1 VQRHS
6 TIAGAPERSAGE
18 AWEIITAL
26 VADTLER
33 SDAIE
38 RAVVEAAFAHA
49 DGIGRML
56 IAGGHLET
64 HPLVIVA
71 GTLWLEIR
79 TVSGDDALTLEE
91 NLNPVPGAAEA
102 QDFVIFLP
110 SPAPLATFVKDG
122 VEGVDHLSADEPTAP
137 SESDADG
144 RAAAIDETAL
154 ARWAR
159 EKP

>member
-1 VQRHS
+1 LQRHRD
-6 TIAGAPERSAGE
+6 IAGAPERSAGE

-33 SDAIE
+33 SDAIQ
-38 RAVVEAAFAHA
+38 RTVVEAALAHA

-71 GTLWLEIR
+71 GRLWLEIR

-91 NLNPVPGAAEA
+91 NLGPVPGAADAEH
-102 QDFVIFLP
+102 FVVFLP
-110 SPAPLATFVKDG
+110 SPAPLASFVKDV
-122 VEGVDHLSADEPTAP
+122 VEGDDHLSADEPTAAN
-137 SESDADG
+137 ESRADG
-144 RAAAIDETAL
+144 RTTALDETAL